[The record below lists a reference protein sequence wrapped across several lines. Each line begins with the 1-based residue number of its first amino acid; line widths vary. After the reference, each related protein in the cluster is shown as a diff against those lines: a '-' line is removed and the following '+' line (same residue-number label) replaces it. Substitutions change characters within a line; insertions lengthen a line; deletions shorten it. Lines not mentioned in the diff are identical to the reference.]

1 MLAQLGY
8 VGRLLERRPTLAQHR
23 RLLVAAGWL
32 SVLVAQL
39 SFEAGDREA
48 AEASRDAAFRLARQ
62 AGHAELAAWSVE
74 ALALWAL
81 ADGRFTDALELA
93 QSGQDLAPPASAA
106 AVQLALDEAQAW
118 SSLGDQ
124 GRAAGARHQAA
135 LTRAMLPTASCPGR
149 HRSAGPGRARYC
161 VGELGLRRQHR
172 RDPREPAVSDLFAW
186 PTVLGPLLRREDL
199 SEEQAGAAMGS
210 VLAGEATPAQIA
222 AFAIGLRIKG
232 ETAAEMTGMVK
243 AMLAAAAPLEVP
255 GPLLDTCG
263 TGGDRAGTFNVST
276 LAALVA
282 AGAGQRVAKHGNRAA
297 SGRCGSAD
305 LLEALGVAIDLPPE
319 GVAATHRRGRASAS
333 ASPRVFHPAMRHA
346 GRPRRELG
354 VPTVFNF
361 LGPLAN
367 PARAGH
373 QALGV
378 ADPRMAPVMA
388 EVLRR
393 TGVHHALV
401 FYGHD
406 GLDELTTTTTS
417 TLLDVS
423 ADGVRELVVDP
434 TELGLAAAE
443 REDLV
448 GGDVDRNVAI
458 AKEVLD
464 GQGGPARDMVL
475 LNTAAALVAADAAI
489 SLPEGLEAAARSIDD
504 GRARDALDAWVESS
518 RRIAAAGSA

>member
-1 MLAQLGY
+1 M
-8 VGRLLERRPTLAQHR
+8 
-23 RLLVAAGWL
+23 
-32 SVLVAQL
+32 
-39 SFEAGDREA
+39 
-48 AEASRDAAFRLARQ
+48 
-62 AGHAELAAWSVE
+62 
-74 ALALWAL
+74 
-81 ADGRFTDALELA
+81 
-93 QSGQDLAPPASAA
+93 
-106 AVQLALDEAQAW
+106 
-118 SSLGDQ
+118 
-124 GRAAGARHQAA
+124 
-135 LTRAMLPTASCPGR
+135 
-149 HRSAGPGRARYC
+149 
-161 VGELGLRRQHR
+161 
-172 RDPREPAVSDLFAW
+172 SDLFAW

-199 SEEQAGAAMGS
+199 SEEQAGAAMDS

-222 AFAIGLRIKG
+222 AFATGLRIKG

-282 AGAGQRVAKHGNRAA
+282 AGAGVRVAKHGNRAA
-297 SGRCGSAD
+297 SGRGGSAD
-305 LLEALGVAIDLPPE
+305 LL
-319 GVAATHRRGRASAS
+319 
-333 ASPRVFHPAMRHA
+333 AMRHA
-346 GRPRRELG
+346 GGPRRELG

-393 TGVHHALV
+393 TSIHHALV

-434 TELGLAAAE
+434 VELGLAAVE

-448 GGDVDRNVAI
+448 GGDVDRDVAI

-464 GQGGPARDMVL
+464 GQSGPARDLVL

-518 RRIAAAGSA
+518 RRIATAG

>member
-1 MLAQLGY
+1 M
-8 VGRLLERRPTLAQHR
+8 
-23 RLLVAAGWL
+23 
-32 SVLVAQL
+32 
-39 SFEAGDREA
+39 
-48 AEASRDAAFRLARQ
+48 
-62 AGHAELAAWSVE
+62 
-74 ALALWAL
+74 
-81 ADGRFTDALELA
+81 
-93 QSGQDLAPPASAA
+93 
-106 AVQLALDEAQAW
+106 
-118 SSLGDQ
+118 
-124 GRAAGARHQAA
+124 
-135 LTRAMLPTASCPGR
+135 
-149 HRSAGPGRARYC
+149 
-161 VGELGLRRQHR
+161 
-172 RDPREPAVSDLFAW
+172 SDLFAW

-210 VLAGEATPAQIA
+210 VLAGEATSAQIA
-222 AFAIGLRIKG
+222 AFATGLRIKG

-305 LLEALGVAIDLPPE
+305 LLEALGVAIALPPE
-319 GVAATHRRGRASAS
+319 GVAATIAEVRIGFCFA
-333 ASPRVFHPAMRHA
+333 PVFHPAMRHA
-346 GRPRRELG
+346 GGPRRELG

-434 TELGLAAAE
+434 TELGLAAVE

>member
-1 MLAQLGY
+1 
-8 VGRLLERRPTLAQHR
+8 
-23 RLLVAAGWL
+23 
-32 SVLVAQL
+32 
-39 SFEAGDREA
+39 
-48 AEASRDAAFRLARQ
+48 
-62 AGHAELAAWSVE
+62 
-74 ALALWAL
+74 
-81 ADGRFTDALELA
+81 
-93 QSGQDLAPPASAA
+93 
-106 AVQLALDEAQAW
+106 
-118 SSLGDQ
+118 
-124 GRAAGARHQAA
+124 
-135 LTRAMLPTASCPGR
+135 
-149 HRSAGPGRARYC
+149 
-161 VGELGLRRQHR
+161 
-172 RDPREPAVSDLFAW
+172 VSDQFTW

-199 SEEQAGAAMGS
+199 SEEQAGAAMRS
-210 VLAGEATPAQIA
+210 VLAGEATPSQIA
-222 AFAIGLRIKG
+222 AFATGLRIKG
-232 ETAAEMTGMVK
+232 ETATEMTGLVR
-243 AMLAAAAPLEVP
+243 AMLAAAAPLAVS

-305 LLEALGVAIDLPPE
+305 LLEGLGVAISLPPE
-319 GVAATHRRGRASAS
+319 GVATTLAEAGIGFCFA
-333 ASPRVFHPAMRHA
+333 PVFHPAMRHA
-346 GRPRRELG
+346 AVPRRELG

-378 ADPRMAPVMA
+378 ADPRMAPIMA

-393 TGVHHALV
+393 TGVRHALV

-423 ADGVRELVVDP
+423 ADGVRELEVDP
-434 TELGLAAAE
+434 AELGLAAAS
-443 REDLV
+443 REDLL

-458 AKEVLD
+458 AKEVLA

-475 LNTAAALVAADAAI
+475 LNTAAALVAADAAPG
-489 SLPEGLEAAARSIDD
+489 LADGLEAAARSIDQ
-504 GRARDALDAWVESS
+504 GRARDTLDAWVESS
-518 RRIAAAGSA
+518 RRAAADA